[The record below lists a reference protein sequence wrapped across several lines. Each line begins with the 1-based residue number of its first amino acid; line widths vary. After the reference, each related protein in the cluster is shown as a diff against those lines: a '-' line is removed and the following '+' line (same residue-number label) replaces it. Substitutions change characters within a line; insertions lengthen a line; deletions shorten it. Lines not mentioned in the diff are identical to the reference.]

1 MSEASDAE
9 VLDQDLA
16 GDTPAD
22 EEPAGDA
29 AEDTAD
35 PGPDEQVEQSPD
47 AAGDAGADEEAL
59 PSVEELIAQRDGHLS
74 DLQRVTAEFANYRRK
89 ASERQQETVA
99 VAAAGIVEKM
109 LPVLDACEAA
119 VAQGADDVVPIRDAL
134 FGMLEKEGLVRLDAS
149 GGPFDPNCHEAV
161 VHEPGEGEAVIA
173 EVLRAGYRWNSRVL
187 RPAMVKVRG

>member
-16 GDTPAD
+16 GETPAD

-173 EVLRAGYRWNSRVL
+173 EVLRAGYQWNSRVL